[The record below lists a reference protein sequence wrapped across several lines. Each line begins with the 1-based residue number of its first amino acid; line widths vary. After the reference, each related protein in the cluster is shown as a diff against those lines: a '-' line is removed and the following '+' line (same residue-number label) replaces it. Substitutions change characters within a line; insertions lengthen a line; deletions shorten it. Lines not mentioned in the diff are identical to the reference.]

1 MQSVSTNLNL
11 QETRKHGSPDF
22 PLEFNT
28 DDTRDYYNNDI
39 NWHWHEEFELVCVIE
54 GSVACHINQSVYEL
68 QPGEGIFIN
77 SNVLHRFTSEKYGI
91 ITNVIF
97 LPTFLASKE
106 SLIYGKYIMPLEKSE
121 LPCIVLKKE
130 EAWKKQI
137 LSLLQELFSNLKTAE
152 WNELFIRN
160 RLSEIWLLMILQLNS
175 EQLAPKT
182 KNGSNN
188 SEKMLQTMIQY
199 IQMHFERP
207 ITLADIAGA
216 VNVSKNTAL
225 RYFQENIGVSPVEY
239 LIQYRLNNACKMLR
253 ETSEK
258 ITYIAGCAGYDNVS
272 YFNRIFKKYVGKTPS
287 QYRAERSRSLT
298 R

>member
-97 LPTFLASKE
+97 LPIFLAAKE

-121 LPCIVLKKE
+121 IPCIVLKKE
-130 EAWKKQI
+130 EVWKKQI

-182 KNGSNN
+182 RNGSNN

-216 VNVSKNTAL
+216 VNISKNTAL

-287 QYRAERSRSLT
+287 QYRAERGKK
-298 R
+298 